1 MTPTA
6 RRLVA
11 ARALRGFADG
21 LVSVLLVAYLSRLG
35 FSPFEVGAIVTA
47 TLVGSAALT
56 LGVGLVGDRLHV
68 RPVLLGATALMVAT
82 GAGFFL
88 ATQFWPIL
96 LVAAV
101 GTLNPSGGDVS
112 VFLPTE
118 QSMLAS
124 ETDDAGRPPLYAR
137 YNLAGTIAAAFG
149 ALASALPSLVHDRSD
164 VDLLA
169 AERAGF
175 LVYAAVALG
184 VGAVYRG
191 LPAAAPIADGA
202 QAAARRRPLAQSR
215 RIVLE
220 LSALFSLDSAGSGFA
235 GQAMLVLWLHLRFDL
250 SPTSTAT
257 VFFAASVLAGL
268 SQLLAGPLARRIGL
282 VQTMV
287 VTHVPANVFLVL
299 AAFAPTAGVAVALL
313 LARAALS
320 QMDVPAR
327 QSFVMAVVP
336 PEERAAAAGVTNVP
350 RSLASAATP
359 LAAGYL
365 LSRTSFGWP
374 MVLAGAVKLTYD
386 FLLLALY
393 RAVPAEIGARR
404 VRRPPDRGE
413 APVSPG
419 ARPPTV

>member
-1 MTPTA
+1 MTRTA
-6 RRLVA
+6 RRLVT

-21 LVSVLLVAYLSRLG
+21 LVSVLLVAYLSRRG
-35 FSPFEVGAIVTA
+35 FSPFQVGAIVTA

-56 LGVGLVGDRLHV
+56 LAVGLVGDRLHV
-68 RPVLLGATALMVAT
+68 RPVLLGATGLMIAT
-82 GAGFFL
+82 GAGFFV
-88 ATQFWPIL
+88 TTTFWPIL
-96 LVAAV
+96 LVAAI

-118 QSMLAS
+118 QSMLAG
-124 ETDDAGRPPLYAR
+124 EADDAGRPPLYAR

-149 ALASALPSLVHDRSD
+149 ALASAIPSLAHDRLDIDQLS
-164 VDLLA
+164 

-175 LVYAAVALG
+175 LVYAVIAVAVG
-184 VGAVYRG
+184 VVYRG
-191 LPAAAPIADGA
+191 LPAASAEATITDGA
-202 QAAARRRPLAQSR
+202 EVAARRRPLERSR

-220 LSALFSLDSAGSGFA
+220 LAALFSLDSAGSGFA

-250 SPTSTAT
+250 SPARTAS

-268 SQLLAGPLARRIGL
+268 SQLLAGPIARRIGL

-299 AAFAPTAGVAVALL
+299 AAFAPSADLAVALL

-320 QMDVPAR
+320 QMDVPVR

-336 PEERAAAAGVTNVP
+336 PEERVAAAGVTNVP
-350 RSLASAATP
+350 RSLASATTP

-374 MVLAGAVKLTYD
+374 LVLAGGVKLVYD

-393 RAVPAEIGARR
+393 RAVPAEVGAQRARR
-404 VRRPPDRGE
+404 AGRRG
-413 APVSPG
+413 
-419 ARPPTV
+419 

>member
-1 MTPTA
+1 VTSTA
-6 RRLVA
+6 RRLVT

-21 LVSVLLVAYLSRLG
+21 LVSVLLVGYLTRRG

-68 RPVLLGATALMVAT
+68 RPVLLSATALMVAT
-82 GAGFFL
+82 GAGFFV
-88 ATQFWPIL
+88 ATRFWPIL

-118 QSMLAS
+118 QSMLAG
-124 ETDDAGRPPLYAR
+124 EADDLGRPPLYAR
-137 YNLAGTIAAAFG
+137 YNVAGTIAAAFG
-149 ALASALPSLVHDRSD
+149 ALSSAVPSLVHERWD

-175 LVYAAVALG
+175 LVYASIALAVG
-184 VGAVYRG
+184 IVYRG
-191 LPAAAPIADGA
+191 LPARSDDAPLADDDA
-202 QAAARRRPLAQSR
+202 MAARRRPLEQSR

-220 LSALFSLDSAGSGFA
+220 LAALFSLDSAGSGFA
-235 GQAMLVLWLHLRFDL
+235 GQAILVLWLHLRFDL
-250 SPTSTAT
+250 APGPTAA
-257 VFFAASVLAGL
+257 VFFTASIFAGV
-268 SQLLAGPLARRIGL
+268 SQFLAGPLARRIGL

-287 VTHVPANVFLVL
+287 VTHVPANVFLAL
-299 AAFAPTAGVAVALL
+299 AAFAPTPWLAIGLL

-336 PEERAAAAGVTNVP
+336 PDERAAAAGVTNVP

-359 LAAGYL
+359 LLAGYL
-365 LSRTSFGWP
+365 LGRTSFGWP
-374 MVLAGAVKLTYD
+374 LVLAGLVKVTYD
-386 FLLLALY
+386 LLLLALY
-393 RAVPAEIGARR
+393 RGVPAEVGAQRARR
-404 VRRPPDRGE
+404 IRG
-413 APVSPG
+413 
-419 ARPPTV
+419 

>member
-6 RRLVA
+6 RRLVT

-21 LVSVLLVAYLSRLG
+21 LVSVLLVGYLTRRG

-56 LGVGLVGDRLHV
+56 LGVGLIGDRLHV
-68 RPVLLGATALMVAT
+68 RPVLLSATALMVAT
-82 GAGFFL
+82 GAGFFV
-88 ATQFWPIL
+88 ATRFWPIL

-118 QSMLAS
+118 QSMLAG
-124 ETDDAGRPPLYAR
+124 EADDAGRPPLYAR
-137 YNLAGTIAAAFG
+137 YNVAGTIAAAFG
-149 ALASALPSLVHDRSD
+149 ALSSAVPSLVHSRWD
-164 VDLLA
+164 VDLLF

-175 LVYAAVALG
+175 LVYASIALAVGL
-184 VGAVYRG
+184 VYRG
-191 LPAAAPIADGA
+191 LPARSDDATIADDA
-202 QAAARRRPLAQSR
+202 AMAARRRPLEQSR

-220 LSALFSLDSAGSGFA
+220 LAALFSLDSAGSGFA
-235 GQAMLVLWLHLRFDL
+235 GQAILVLWLHLRFDL
-250 SPTSTAT
+250 APGPTAA
-257 VFFAASVLAGL
+257 VFFTASVLAGV
-268 SQLLAGPLARRIGL
+268 SQFLAGPLARRIGL

-287 VTHVPANVFLVL
+287 VTHVPANVFLAL
-299 AAFAPTAGVAVALL
+299 AAFAPTPGLAVGLL

-359 LAAGYL
+359 LLAGYL
-365 LSRTSFGWP
+365 LGRTSFGWP
-374 MVLAGAVKLTYD
+374 LVLAGLVKVTYD
-386 FLLLALY
+386 LLLLVLY
-393 RAVPAEIGARR
+393 RGVPAEVGAQRARR
-404 VRRPPDRGE
+404 VRD
-413 APVSPG
+413 
-419 ARPPTV
+419 

>member
-6 RRLVA
+6 KRLVV

-21 LVSVLLVAYLSRLG
+21 LVSVLLVAYLTRRG

-56 LGVGLVGDRLHV
+56 LGVGFVGDRLHV
-68 RPVLLGATALMVAT
+68 RPVLLGATSLMVAT

-88 ATQFWPIL
+88 ATRFWPIL
-96 LVAAV
+96 LVAAI

-118 QSMLAS
+118 QSMLAG
-124 ETDDAGRPPLYAR
+124 EADDHGRPPLYAR
-137 YNLAGTIAAAFG
+137 YNLAGTLAAAFG
-149 ALASALPSLVHDRSD
+149 ALASAIPSLVHDRVG
-164 VDLLA
+164 VDLLT

-175 LVYAAVALG
+175 LVYAAVAVA
-184 VGAVYRG
+184 VGFVYRG
-191 LPAAAPIADGA
+191 LPPRSDDAVVAE
-202 QAAARRRPLAQSR
+202 RRRPLAQSR

-235 GQAMLVLWLHLRFDL
+235 GQAILVLWLHLRFDL
-250 SPTSTAT
+250 SPGRTAS
-257 VFFAASVLAGL
+257 VFFAASVLAGF
-268 SQLLAGPLARRIGL
+268 SQLLAGVLARRIGL
-282 VQTMV
+282 VPTMV
-287 VTHVPANVFLVL
+287 FTHIPANVFLAL
-299 AAFAPTAGVAVALL
+299 AAFAPSSGLAVALL

-374 MVLAGAVKLTYD
+374 
-386 FLLLALY
+386 LLLAGVVKVTYDVLLLLLY
-393 RAVPAEIGARR
+393 RGVPAEVGAQRIRR
-404 VRRPPDRGE
+404 AAAG
-413 APVSPG
+413 G
-419 ARPPTV
+419 

>member
-11 ARALRGFADG
+11 ARAMRGFADG
-21 LVSVLLVAYLSRLG
+21 LVSVLLVAYLTRRG
-35 FSPFEVGAIVTA
+35 FSPFEVGVIVTA

-68 RPVLLGATALMVAT
+68 RPVLLGATALMLAT
-82 GAGFFL
+82 GLGFFV
-88 ATQFWPIL
+88 ASSFWPIL
-96 LVAAV
+96 LVAAI

-118 QSMLAS
+118 QSVLAG
-124 ETDDAGRPPLYAR
+124 EVDDAARPRLYAR

-149 ALASALPSLVHDRSD
+149 ALSSAVPTIVADRFGT
-164 VDLLA
+164 DLLT

-175 LVYAAVALG
+175 LVYAAIAFG

-191 LPAAAPIADGA
+191 LPRATAAEPITDDAVV
-202 QAAARRRPLAQSR
+202 AARRRPLERSR

-220 LSALFSLDSAGSGFA
+220 LAALFSLDSAGSGFA

-250 SPTSTAT
+250 SPETTAA
-257 VFFAASVLAGL
+257 VFFAASVAAGFSAL
-268 SQLLAGPLARRIGL
+268 VAASMARRIGL
-282 VQTMV
+282 IETMV
-287 VTHVPANVFLVL
+287 VTHVPANVFLAL
-299 AAFAPTAGVAVALL
+299 AAFAPTPGLAIVLL
-313 LARAALS
+313 LARASLS

-336 PEERAAAAGVTNVP
+336 PEERVAAAGVTNVP

-359 LAAGYL
+359 MLAGYL

-374 MVLAGAVKLTYD
+374 LVLGGAMKLVYD
-386 FLLLALY
+386 FLLLAMFRGVPVEVGAQRRRR
-393 RAVPAEIGARR
+393 RAVAG
-404 VRRPPDRGE
+404 G
-413 APVSPG
+413 
-419 ARPPTV
+419 